1 MSDIFVSYSRVDEEF
16 AHRLAADLDRVGAQI
31 WLDVAAIPAG
41 VKWSTAVQQGLD
53 TCRIM
58 LVIISPDSMASR
70 NVEDEWHSYPDDGKT
85 VIPILWRP
93 ARVHFQ
99 LRRIQYI
106 DFHNEDYMTAFEH
119 MRDELLRNGIV
130 LDTLPED
137 AATRTPIIPPAEDPP
152 VEYVRASHLPL
163 QQPRTP
169 IPGQGGMTPPPR
181 AATPPPRLSTPLP
194 PSQVS
199 PVPGQTSGPTL
210 LSHALTSFGA
220 RNWTIKSQTGAS
232 AVLEGW
238 SYGTPQQRRVMRW
251 LIGGLALVFGIIG
264 GAIAAYIASK
274 NYRKYT
280 VQINAMP
287 DGTLAVYG
295 DLGQYSVSHPGDIL
309 SLVAYI
315 EVDRY
320 SFGGR
325 APWVW
330 GIGIG
335 LVSSYCWLSVWS
347 SMFNTAGSPYLY
359 Y

>member
-16 AHRLAADLDRVGAQI
+16 AHRLAADLDRVGAQV

-70 NVEDEWHSYPDDGKT
+70 NVEDEWHSYLDDGKT

-106 DFHNEDYMTAFEH
+106 DFHNEDYATAFEH
-119 MRDELLRNGIV
+119 LREELLRNGIQ
-130 LDTLPED
+130 LAPLPED
-137 AATRTPIIPPAEDPP
+137 AAARPSLAPPDQGAQPEA
-152 VEYVRASHLPL
+152 RKSHLPMP
-163 QQPRTP
+163 PRTP
-169 IPGQGGMTPPPR
+169 TPAPAFAPTPSPIPAIQPD
-181 AATPPPRLSTPLP
+181 STLM
-194 PSQVS
+194 
-199 PVPGQTSGPTL
+199 
-210 LSHALTSFGA
+210 SHALTTFRA
-220 RNWTIKSQTGAS
+220 RHWTIQSQTPGS

-238 SYGTPQQRRVMRW
+238 SYGTPQQRRVNRW
-251 LIGGLALVFGIIG
+251 LIIGLAIVFGVVG
-264 GAIAAYIASK
+264 GAIAAFIASK

-280 VQINAMP
+280 VQLNALP
-287 DGTLAVYG
+287 DGTLGVYG
-295 DLGQYSVSHPGDIL
+295 DLGQYTVSHPGDVL
-309 SLVAYI
+309 SLAGYV

-320 SFGGR
+320 AFGGR

-335 LVSSYCWLSVWS
+335 LATSYCWLSAWGA
-347 SMFNTAGSPYLY
+347 MFNTAGPYY

>member
-1 MSDIFVSYSRVDEEF
+1 MSDIFISYSRVDEEF
-16 AHRLAADLDRVGAQI
+16 AHRLAADLDRVGAQV

-53 TCRIM
+53 TCNIM

-70 NVEDEWHSYPDDGKT
+70 NVEDEWHSYLDDGKT
-85 VIPILWRP
+85 IIPILWRP

-106 DFHNEDYMTAFEH
+106 DFHNEDYVTAFEH
-119 MRDELLRNGIV
+119 LREELLRNGIA
-130 LDTLPED
+130 LEALPED
-137 AATRTPIIPPAEDPP
+137 AATRPPVVPPAEDPP
-152 VEYVRASHLPL
+152 VDYVPASHLPL
-163 QQPRTP
+163 QKPRTP
-169 IPGQGGMTPPPR
+169 LPGQHFTPPPPAVTPPPR
-181 AATPPPRLSTPLP
+181 AATPLPQVPISTI
-194 PSQVS
+194 
-199 PVPGQTSGPTL
+199 PGQQAGPSL
-210 LSHALTSFGA
+210 LTHALTTFKA
-220 RNWTIKSQTGAS
+220 RNWTIQSQTGAS

-238 SYGTPQQRRVMRW
+238 SYGTPAQRRVMRW
-251 LIGGLALVFGIIG
+251 LIIGLGLVFGIIG

-280 VQINAMP
+280 VQVNAMP
-287 DGTLAVYG
+287 DGSLVIYG

-309 SLVAYI
+309 SLVSYI

-330 GIGIG
+330 GIAIG
-335 LVSSYCWLSVWS
+335 LVSSYCWLSVFGAMFS
-347 SMFNTAGSPYLY
+347 STGTPYY
-359 Y
+359 YY